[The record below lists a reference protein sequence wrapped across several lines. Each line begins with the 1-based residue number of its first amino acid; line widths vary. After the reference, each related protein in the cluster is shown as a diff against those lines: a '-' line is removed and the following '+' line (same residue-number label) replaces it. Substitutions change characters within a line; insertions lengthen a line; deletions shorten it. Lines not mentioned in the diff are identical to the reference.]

1 VQIRNASSETIRKS
15 SLVPRG
21 VFEGINVT
29 FVSGMA
35 VPKKSK
41 NELYLAVLPL
51 VHLDTGLTE
60 QTLTLFPDKSFA
72 TEFFKD
78 EVELYINM
86 FKSRAQKYLVGGHV
100 VAYEFHQ
107 EPNGNG
113 RVIVRVVQ
121 SVS

>member
-1 VQIRNASSETIRKS
+1 MAAS
-15 SLVPRG
+15 
-21 VFEGINVT
+21 
-29 FVSGMA
+29 
-35 VPKKSK
+35 KKTR
-41 NELYLAVLPL
+41 NELYLTVMPL

-60 QTLTLFPDKSFA
+60 QTLTLFPDRRFA

-78 EVELYINM
+78 EVDLYIGT
-86 FKSRAQKYLVGGHV
+86 FRSRANKYLVGGHV

-107 EPNGNG
+107 EVNGDG